1 MSGAEPVA
9 WGVFNREHGDL
20 QVLHYM
26 PGGTVS
32 PRQVKE
38 PLFTLNAA
46 AAHLA
51 ADLRSDGLD
60 AVDLRADLS
69 ALWGPGT
76 TDEERDQATDAITD
90 TVGIVAEW
98 LSTRAALAAL
108 TACACPPCPGRGNDG
123 HGMEHCAECCFG
135 SGVEAD
141 VDCPTHG
148 TAALI
153 TPTEETRA

>member
-9 WGVFNREHGDL
+9 WGVFSREHGDL

-51 ADLRSDGLD
+51 ADPDVVARVRD
-60 AVDLRADLS
+60 AVTAPHVAVPCQLHGKGLRDWCLPS
-69 ALWGPGT
+69 EPGCYART
-76 TDEERDQATDAITD
+76 TDA
-90 TVGIVAEW
+90 VF
-98 LSTRAALAAL
+98 AAL
-108 TACACPPCPGRGNDG
+108 T
-123 HGMEHCAECCFG
+123 
-135 SGVEAD
+135 
-141 VDCPTHG
+141 
-148 TAALI
+148 
-153 TPTEETRA
+153 TPTEEHP